1 MVSMRL
7 QLGVLVG
14 VLLAPLVWEHLALLR
29 GMQSHYRAAEEPGQL
44 ALPPEE
50 LPDIIK
56 APLSDHTVAAVR
68 AVSSNGT
75 AHFTSPSLV
84 GFPGFFAY

>member
-1 MVSMRL
+1 MRL

-29 GMQSHYRAAEEPGQL
+29 GMQSQYRAVEEPGQL
-44 ALPPEE
+44 APPPEE
-50 LPDIIK
+50 LPSMIK

-68 AVSSNGT
+68 AVSGNGT
-75 AHFTSPSLV
+75 A
-84 GFPGFFAY
+84 